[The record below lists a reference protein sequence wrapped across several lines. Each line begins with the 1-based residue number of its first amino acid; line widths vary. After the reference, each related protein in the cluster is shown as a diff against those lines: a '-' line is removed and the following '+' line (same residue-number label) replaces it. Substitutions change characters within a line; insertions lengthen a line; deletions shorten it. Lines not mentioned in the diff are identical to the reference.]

1 MVSIRSFDGL
11 SRRMTVPSI
20 RLIILNEAQMGFT
33 PAKVSKGTLAL
44 CWATSSLLLIMAS
57 LTDERWVVLT
67 IWTGGFMGVMGN
79 LKMSLQA
86 SPSLSLRDQEGAG
99 LKAGSMRDKL

>member
-20 RLIILNEAQMGFT
+20 RLIILNEAQMGLT
-33 PAKVSKGTLAL
+33 PAKVSTLAL

-57 LTDERWVVLT
+57 LTDKRWVVLT